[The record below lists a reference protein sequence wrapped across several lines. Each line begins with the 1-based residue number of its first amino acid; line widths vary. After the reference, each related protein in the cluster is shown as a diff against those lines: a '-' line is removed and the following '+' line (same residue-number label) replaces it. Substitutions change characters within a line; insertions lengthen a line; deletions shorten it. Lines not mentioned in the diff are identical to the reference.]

1 MYDLNEI
8 CNRLYLEM
16 NKYSSRI
23 KFNNKELQIE
33 LLINTRLR
41 FFLKKTSSKNKIIT
55 IECTI

>member
-1 MYDLNEI
+1 MNEI

-41 FFLKKTSSKNKIIT
+41 FSLKKNELK
-55 IECTI
+55 E